1 MTLRQR
7 YEEAKALGEAVNG
20 ARACI
25 NALKARVETCRQ
37 KRAAAGV
44 ADGGGGELPSP
55 EEEALV
61 AELDG
66 EKRKYKEGFAKLRE
80 LKGEIEHL
88 QHLLEQARGPATLC
102 TRPTAPLHGTRPPS
116 HPTTPYLTPAS
127 PLPREQSRRKLQ
139 QDFERWF
146 AAQEASK
153 VDPGADAAPLAA
165 ALPGGMGGVAQPRQ
179 AWNSPVRARASPSKG
194 GGGSSLP
201 SPTKPPPA
209 GAAGGGGGP
218 ALTGDSEVDREI
230 LAFYNARRTLG
241 VERAAAR

>member
-1 MTLRQR
+1 M
-7 YEEAKALGEAVNG
+7 
-20 ARACI
+20 
-25 NALKARVETCRQ
+25 
-37 KRAAAGV
+37 
-44 ADGGGGELPSP
+44 
-55 EEEALV
+55 

-80 LKGEIEHL
+80 PG
-88 QHLLEQARGPATLC
+88 ARSSTCSTSSSRRARVPS
-102 TRPTAPLHGTRPPS
+102 LHV
-116 HPTTPYLTPAS
+116 TPYLSARDPDL
-127 PLPREQSRRKLQ
+127 PLSTAPHVSSRLPLTRREQSRRKLQ

-146 AAQEASK
+146 AAQEASR

-165 ALPGGMGGVAQPRQ
+165 ALPGGLGGVAQPRQ
-179 AWNSPVRARASPSKG
+179 AWNSPVRTRASPGKG
-194 GGGSSLP
+194 GGGSAVP
-201 SPTKPPPA
+201 SPTKPPAA

>member
-1 MTLRQR
+1 MAPHLS
-7 YEEAKALGEAVNG
+7 
-20 ARACI
+20 ARDP
-25 NALKARVETCRQ
+25 
-37 KRAAAGV
+37 GV
-44 ADGGGGELPSP
+44 S
-55 EEEALV
+55 
-61 AELDG
+61 
-66 EKRKYKEGFAKLRE
+66 
-80 LKGEIEHL
+80 
-88 QHLLEQARGPATLC
+88 ARGPTSLFLH
-102 TRPTAPLHGTRPPS
+102 RPIS
-116 HPTTPYLTPAS
+116 LTPAS
-127 PLPREQSRRKLQ
+127 PPPLVEQSRRKLQ

-146 AAQEASK
+146 AAQEASR

-165 ALPGGMGGVAQPRQ
+165 ALPGGMGGVAAPRQ

-209 GAAGGGGGP
+209 GAGGGGGP

>member
-1 MTLRQR
+1 MPPHLS
-7 YEEAKALGEAVNG
+7 
-20 ARACI
+20 AR
-25 NALKARVETCRQ
+25 
-37 KRAAAGV
+37 
-44 ADGGGGELPSP
+44 DDP
-55 EEEALV
+55 
-61 AELDG
+61 
-66 EKRKYKEGFAKLRE
+66 
-80 LKGEIEHL
+80 
-88 QHLLEQARGPATLC
+88 LC
-102 TRPTAPLHGTRPPS
+102 TGPDLPLALPHTSHPDSLPLH
-116 HPTTPYLTPAS
+116 
-127 PLPREQSRRKLQ
+127 PRLGQSRRKLQ

-194 GGGSSLP
+194 GGGSALP
-201 SPTKPPPA
+201 SPTKPPAA